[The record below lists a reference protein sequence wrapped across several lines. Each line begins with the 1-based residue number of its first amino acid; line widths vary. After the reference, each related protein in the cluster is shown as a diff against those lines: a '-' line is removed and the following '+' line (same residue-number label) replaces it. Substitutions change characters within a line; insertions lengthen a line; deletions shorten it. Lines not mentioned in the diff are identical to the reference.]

1 LSYFQ
6 EEIIVKED
14 LIKIGEEELEKEA
27 NQVTVWQST
36 SMSTTYKGLSTG
48 LSTVLNREENITQIF
63 LQAVEDCRHKIVD
76 SRSEHVNN
84 RSPRIGFKFYFQAR
98 SDFFS

>member
-1 LSYFQ
+1 M
-6 EEIIVKED
+6 IVKED
-14 LIKIGEEELEKEA
+14 LIKIGGEELKKEA

-36 SMSTTYKGLSTG
+36 SMSTTHKG